1 MGNEMEELKL
11 QPWIFDRAG
20 ENEVAVFAT
29 GELVGEYGT
38 EEEIQITLTSHSGD
52 DMRATVELRKG
63 ADKVSK
69 TMTDLAEALNYV
81 ETLCPGEVYELFEE
95 EEQK

>member
-1 MGNEMEELKL
+1 MKELKL
-11 QPWIFDRAG
+11 QPWIFDRAD

-29 GELVGEYGT
+29 GEIVGEYGI
-38 EEEIQITLTSHSGD
+38 EEEITITLTSHNGD
-52 DMRATVELRKG
+52 DLWATVEIRKG

-95 EEQK
+95 EEE